1 MENNTIHV
9 RMLGTFSL
17 SRGDQEINDN
27 GNRSKK
33 VWLLLAYMIYS
44 RGRPVS
50 NEELSA
56 LLWSE
61 GGDSVNPLNALKT
74 MFHRVRSSL
83 DQLGEGSGHELLL
96 RSRGGYSW
104 NGKAPLTLEIE
115 GFEALCHKA
124 EKAKST
130 EETISL
136 CLQAVELYE
145 GDFLSKL
152 SSEPWVVPIAAYYH
166 QLYLQ
171 TVLELLPLLRQT
183 GRIAEIV
190 RVCRS
195 AIAVE
200 PYNEAL
206 YCHLLRSLLD
216 LGEDREAAKVYEEMR
231 DLFYANFG
239 IMPSEEAV
247 SLYREA
253 VRTVNDRT
261 LSPDSVLSQLRE
273 TSKDRGA
280 LYCDYDFFR
289 AIYQALARA
298 LERSGDAVHLGLIS
312 VCDKDGAE
320 LPKRSLDRVMENLQD
335 TIRSNLRRGDVACQ
349 CSVSQ
354 FLLLLP
360 QANYENS
367 CMVCSRVVK
376 AFARQYPHSPATLRV
391 TVHPLEPNLL

>member
-1 MENNTIHV
+1 MENSAIHV
-9 RMLGTFSL
+9 RMLGTFSV
-17 SRGDQEINDN
+17 SRGEREINDN

-50 NEELSA
+50 NEELSS

-61 GGDSVNPLNALKT
+61 GEDSVNPINALKT

-83 DQLGEGSGHELLL
+83 DQLEEGTGHELLL
-96 RSRGGYSW
+96 RSREGYSW
-104 NGKAPLTLEIE
+104 NSSVPLTLDIDE
-115 GFEALCHKA
+115 FESLCQ
-124 EKAKST
+124 KAKETDS
-130 EETISL
+130 EEEVAAL
-136 CLQAVELYE
+136 RLRAVELYG
-145 GDFLSKL
+145 GDFLTKL
-152 SSEPWVVPIAAYYH
+152 SSESWVVPIAAYYH

-171 TVLELLPLLRQT
+171 TVLELLPAM
-183 GRIAEIV
+183 GRMGHIAEAV
-190 RVCRS
+190 RLCRS
-195 AIAVE
+195 AIIVE

-206 YCHLLRSLLD
+206 YCHLLQFLLE
-216 LGEDREAAKVYEEMR
+216 LGENREAAKVYEKMR
-231 DLFYANFG
+231 ELLFTNFG
-239 IMPSEEAV
+239 IMPGEEAMA
-247 SLYREA
+247 LYREA
-253 VRTVNDRT
+253 IRTVNDRT

-273 TSKDRGA
+273 VSQDRGA

-289 AIYQALARA
+289 AIYQAVARA

-312 VCDKDGAE
+312 VSDKDGEE

-335 TIRSNLRRGDVACQ
+335 IIRSNLRRGDVACR

-367 CMVCSRVVK
+367 RMVCSRVVK
-376 AFARQYPHSPATLRV
+376 SFARQYPHSPAVLRA
-391 TVHPLEPNLL
+391 TIHPLEPNL

>member
-1 MENNTIHV
+1 MENNAIYV
-9 RMLGTFSL
+9 RMLGTFSV
-17 SRGDQEINDN
+17 SRGEREINDN

-50 NEELSA
+50 NEELSS

-61 GGDSVNPLNALKT
+61 GEDSVNPINALKT

-83 DQLGEGSGHELLL
+83 DQLEEGTGHELLL
-96 RSRGGYSW
+96 RSREGYSW
-104 NGKAPLTLEIE
+104 NSRIPLTLDIDQ
-115 GFEALCHKA
+115 FESLCQ
-124 EKAKST
+124 KAKET
-130 EETISL
+130 DNEEAAATL
-136 CLQAVELYE
+136 RLRAVELYG

-152 SSEPWVVPIAAYYH
+152 SSESWVVPIAAYYH

-171 TVLELLPLLRQT
+171 TVLELLPAM
-183 GRIAEIV
+183 GRMGHIAEAV
-190 RVCRS
+190 RLCRT
-195 AIAVE
+195 AITVE

-206 YCHLLRSLLD
+206 YCHLLRFLLD
-216 LGEDREAAKVYEEMR
+216 LGENREAAKVYEKMR
-231 DLFYANFG
+231 ELLFTNFG
-239 IMPSEEAV
+239 IMPGEEAMA
-247 SLYREA
+247 LYREA
-253 VRTVNDRT
+253 IRTVNDRT

-273 TSKDRGA
+273 VSQDRGA

-289 AIYQALARA
+289 AIYQAVARA

-312 VCDKDGAE
+312 VSDKDGEE

-335 TIRSNLRRGDVACQ
+335 IIRSNLRRGDVACR

-367 CMVCSRVVK
+367 RMVCSRVVK
-376 AFARQYPHSPATLRV
+376 SFARQYPHSPAVLRA
-391 TVHPLEPNLL
+391 TIHPLEPNL

>member
-1 MENNTIHV
+1 MENNAIRV
-9 RMLGTFSL
+9 CMLGTFSV

-50 NEELSA
+50 NEELAS

-61 GGDSVNPLNALKT
+61 EESSVNPVNALKT
-74 MFHRVRSSL
+74 IFHRVRSSL
-83 DQLGEGSGHELLL
+83 DQLGDGAGHELL

-104 NGKAPLTLEIE
+104 NSEVPLTLDIDE
-115 GFEALCHKA
+115 FESLCRKA
-124 EKAKST
+124 RETKNEEKAV
-130 EETISL
+130 SL
-136 CLQAVELYE
+136 LLRAVELYG

-171 TVLELLPLLRQT
+171 AVLDLLPILSRTDRL
-183 GRIAEIV
+183 AEAV
-190 RVCRS
+190 RVCRA

-200 PYNEAL
+200 PYNEDL
-206 YCHLLRSLLD
+206 YCHLLRFLLD
-216 LGEDREAAKVYEEMR
+216 LGEDREAARVYEEMR
-231 DLFYANFG
+231 ELLFTNFG
-239 IMPSEEAV
+239 IMPGEEAM

-253 VRTVNDRT
+253 IRTVNDRT

-273 TSKDRGA
+273 ASKERGA

-298 LERSGDAVHLGLIS
+298 LERSGDTIHLGLIS
-312 VCDKDGAE
+312 VSDKDGGE

-335 TIRSNLRRGDVACQ
+335 TIRSSLRRGDVACQ

-376 AFARQYPHSPATLRV
+376 AFARQYPHSPAVLRV
-391 TVHPLEPNLL
+391 TVHPLEPNLI